1 MKNKG
6 ERGAVTLF
14 VVVICVFI
22 TIMLVTFTMRLENQK
37 QIQNK
42 EIEQITKSYQ
52 ENEQDLEE
60 IYYMIVNELN
70 KCDLGKMHIK

>member
-14 VVVICVFI
+14 VVVVCVFVM
-22 TIMLVTFTMRLENQK
+22 IMLVAFMMRVENKK

-52 ENEQDLEE
+52 ENDQEMEE
-60 IYYMIVNELN
+60 IYSRIVNE
-70 KCDLGKMHIK
+70 

>member
-1 MKNKG
+1 MKKRG

-14 VVVICVFI
+14 VVVVCVFVM
-22 TIMLVTFTMRLENQK
+22 IMLVAFMMRVENKK

-52 ENEQDLEE
+52 ENEQDMEE
-60 IYYMIVNELN
+60 IYSKIVKE
-70 KCDLGKMHIK
+70 

>member
-14 VVVICVFI
+14 VVVVCVFVM
-22 TIMLVTFTMRLENQK
+22 IMLVTFTIRMENKK
-37 QIQNK
+37 QAQNK

-52 ENEQDLEE
+52 GNEQEMEE
-60 IYYMIVNELN
+60 IYSRIVNE
-70 KCDLGKMHIK
+70 

>member
-14 VVVICVFI
+14 VVVVCVFVM
-22 TIMLVTFTMRLENQK
+22 IMLVTFTIRMENKK
-37 QIQNK
+37 QAQNK

-52 ENEQDLEE
+52 GNEQDMEE
-60 IYYMIVNELN
+60 IYSRVINEKEN
-70 KCDLGKMHIK
+70 EK

>member
-14 VVVICVFI
+14 VVVVCVFI

-52 ENEQDLEE
+52 QNEQDMEE
-60 IYYMIVNELN
+60 MYSRIVNE
-70 KCDLGKMHIK
+70 

>member
-14 VVVICVFI
+14 VVVVCVFVM
-22 TIMLVTFTMRLENQK
+22 IMLVTFTIRMENKK
-37 QIQNK
+37 QAQNK

-52 ENEQDLEE
+52 GNEQDMEE
-60 IYYMIVNELN
+60 IYSRVINE
-70 KCDLGKMHIK
+70 

>member
-52 ENEQDLEE
+52 ENEQDMEE
-60 IYYMIVNELN
+60 MYSRIVNE
-70 KCDLGKMHIK
+70 

>member
-14 VVVICVFI
+14 VVVVCVFI

-52 ENEQDLEE
+52 ENEQDMEE
-60 IYYMIVNELN
+60 MYSRIVNE
-70 KCDLGKMHIK
+70 

>member
-14 VVVICVFI
+14 VVVCVFVM
-22 TIMLVTFTMRLENQK
+22 IMLVTFTIRMENKK
-37 QIQNK
+37 QAQNK

-52 ENEQDLEE
+52 GNEQDMEE
-60 IYYMIVNELN
+60 IYSRVINE
-70 KCDLGKMHIK
+70 

>member
-14 VVVICVFI
+14 VVVVCVFI

-52 ENEQDLEE
+52 ENEQDMEVM
-60 IYYMIVNELN
+60 YSRIVNE
-70 KCDLGKMHIK
+70 

>member
-22 TIMLVTFTMRLENQK
+22 LIMLVTFTMRMENKK
-37 QIQNK
+37 QAQNK

-52 ENEQDLEE
+52 GNEQEMEE
-60 IYYMIVNELN
+60 IYSRIVNE
-70 KCDLGKMHIK
+70 

>member
-14 VVVICVFI
+14 VVVICVFV

-52 ENEQDLEE
+52 ENEQDMEE
-60 IYYMIVNELN
+60 MYSRIVNE
-70 KCDLGKMHIK
+70 